1 MTSQYQSVEIPALNN
16 FSLSISHN
24 DPHGFSVEREP
35 QLHIH
40 EYFEIYFNLS
50 GDVSFV
56 VENNTYSVSR
66 GTIIITRPFE
76 YHHCIFH
83 STLEHDHYCL
93 HFSCVGNKNFLTPFI
108 EREKGKNNCI
118 TLSNEATT
126 AMINHFEKLMKPSE
140 TSEIDLVCH
149 FLRILQII
157 QDNNLSNDADIP
169 KIIPENLAKVLDIIN
184 TSYQHPISVATLA
197 ADIYVSINTLERY
210 FKRYLNL
217 SPTEYIKRKRLSAA
231 LTLLKNNTPV
241 SSVASQCGFSDT
253 SNFIQVFKRS
263 FGKTP
268 YQYLKKGHLK
278 GLDFN
283 E

>member
-1 MTSQYQSVEIPALNN
+1 MIEQLYSMEIPALNK
-16 FSLSISHN
+16 FSLSIYHN
-24 DPHGFSVEREP
+24 DLHNFPVEKEPRPHM
-35 QLHIH
+35 H

-50 GDVSFV
+50 GDVSIV
-56 VENNTYSVSR
+56 VENNTYSVSK
-66 GTIIITRPFE
+66 GTVIITNPFE
-76 YHHCIFH
+76 YHHCIYH
-83 STLEHDHYCL
+83 STLEHNHYCL
-93 HFSCVGNKNFLTPFI
+93 HFSCIGNKKFLAPFL

-118 TLSNEATT
+118 TLSSEATS
-126 AMINHFEKLMKPSE
+126 AMINHIEKLIQISDS
-140 TSEIDLVCH
+140 SEIDAVCH

-157 QDNNLSNDADIP
+157 QDNTLNNNTDVP
-169 KIIPENLAKVLDIIN
+169 KIIPENLAKVLDIIDS
-184 TSYQHPISVATLA
+184 SYQHPISVATLA

-268 YQYLKKGHLK
+268 YQYLKSGHLK

>member
-1 MTSQYQSVEIPALNN
+1 MINQYHNIEIPALNK
-16 FSLSISHN
+16 FSISITHGN
-24 DPHGFSVEREP
+24 PHGFPVEKEP

-56 VENNTYSVSR
+56 VENNTYPVSR
-66 GTIIITRPFE
+66 GTVIITRPFE
-76 YHHCIFH
+76 YHHCIYH
-83 STLEHDHYCL
+83 KNLEHDHYCL
-93 HFSCVGNKNFLTPFI
+93 HFSCAGNKNLLTPFI

-118 TLSNEATT
+118 TLSNETT
-126 AMINHFEKLMKPSE
+126 SAMVNHLDKLMQSSDI
-140 TSEIDLVCH
+140 SEIESVCH

-157 QDNNLSNDADIP
+157 QDNNISRHTEIP
-169 KIIPENLAKVLDIIN
+169 KVIPDNLAKVLDVIN
-184 TSYQHPISVATLA
+184 TSYQQPISVASLA
-197 ADIYVSINTLERY
+197 SDIYVSINTLERH

-268 YQYLKKGHLK
+268 YQYLKSGHLK